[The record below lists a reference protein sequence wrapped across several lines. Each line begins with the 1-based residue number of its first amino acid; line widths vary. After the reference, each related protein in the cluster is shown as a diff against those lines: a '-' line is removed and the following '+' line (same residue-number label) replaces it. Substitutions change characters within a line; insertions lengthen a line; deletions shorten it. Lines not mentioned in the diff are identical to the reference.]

1 MECDF
6 LTEHDVYIG
15 HMRISSLP
23 ERVGLVPLEGVETV
37 PLEGVGQVI
46 FCLVFHFGSLC
57 VGPVPP
63 EVVNLV
69 IFL

>member
-1 MECDF
+1 MECDS
-6 LTEHDVYIG
+6 LTENDVYIG

-23 ERVGLVPLEGVETV
+23 ERVGLFPLEGVDTV

-46 FCLVFHFGSLC
+46 FCLVFHFGSLW

-63 EVVNLV
+63 EMVNLV